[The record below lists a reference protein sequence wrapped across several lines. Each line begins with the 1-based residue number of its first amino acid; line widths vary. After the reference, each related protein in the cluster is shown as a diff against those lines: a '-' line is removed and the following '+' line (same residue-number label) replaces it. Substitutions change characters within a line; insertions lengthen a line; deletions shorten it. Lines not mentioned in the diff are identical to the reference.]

1 MLGNM
6 SRGLLGAAA
15 TRCAILT
22 QRPGLAAACTA
33 LAASVA
39 CSEPLVVPDWTID
52 VPEGIPIHEY
62 GPVPVGERSARIEL
76 VEDPE
81 NPTSADL
88 DAGPPISTPP
98 ATGAK
103 KRAAMA

>member
-22 QRPGLAAACTA
+22 QRPGLAAACAA

-81 NPTSADL
+81 TGEAIPTVYRLRSSVDGFAY
-88 DAGPPISTPP
+88 
-98 ATGAK
+98 
-103 KRAAMA
+103 R